1 MTCLGDT
8 GYFSN
13 NFSSPGFT
21 STQDDNYQSR
31 LELTANS
38 TTIKNENIDSK
49 IVLGE
54 YDDSITGG
62 RKSGLALNNVTQMI
76 FKDSSGS
83 SYNIVP
89 IQITDSSGKTHT
101 VLGVQSSV

>member
-1 MTCLGDT
+1 MCLGDS
-8 GYFSN
+8 GYFSS
-13 NFSSPGFT
+13 NFSSPGFN
-21 STQDDNYQSR
+21 STRDNNYQPI

-38 TTIKNENIDSK
+38 TTIKNENLDSE

-54 YDDSITGG
+54 YDDSLAGG

-83 SYNIVP
+83 SYHLVP
-89 IQITDSSGKTHT
+89 IQITDGSGKTHT